1 MFQKCFHTFANIS
14 KVVGGL
20 PMSFICS
27 GRCPYRRPQP
37 KTSGCLMQVFR
48 QKHRKDKLE
57 DILQRW
63 IFMVYTYIY
72 PEYALLK
79 RFNND
84 RQFQHGGLIS
94 IYIEIFPGF
103 PIETGVHFLLYFS
116 TELCCIFQH
125 DSVLKPFQLGSS
137 NAFFCSSLLALLL
150 VKLYTKLYTSC
161 QGFRPFCRTWPF
173 SGQPF
178 LRAAFS
184 KAFPN
189 VNHFLYLAMKNQLL
203 GSSGEELTCISKWP
217 YWPPGRGQC
226 HSGRNEQ
233 GLIGGP
239 PLFHQHNRSKI

>member
-1 MFQKCFHTFANIS
+1 MHLLSLKNAFRAR
-14 KVVGGL
+14 L
-20 PMSFICS
+20 P
-27 GRCPYRRPQP
+27 P
-37 KTSGCLMQVFR
+37 KLHR
-48 QKHRKDKLE
+48 QLLH
-57 DILQRW
+57 QHH
-63 IFMVYTYIY
+63 

-94 IYIEIFPGF
+94 IYIEIFSGF

-161 QGFRPFCRTWPF
+161 QGCRPFCRTWPF

-203 GSSGEELTCISKWP
+203 GSSGEELTCISK
-217 YWPPGRGQC
+217 
-226 HSGRNEQ
+226 
-233 GLIGGP
+233 
-239 PLFHQHNRSKI
+239 

>member
-1 MFQKCFHTFANIS
+1 ME
-14 KVVGGL
+14 
-20 PMSFICS
+20 
-27 GRCPYRRPQP
+27 
-37 KTSGCLMQVFR
+37 
-48 QKHRKDKLE
+48 LE
-57 DILQRW
+57 SR
-63 IFMVYTYIY
+63 FMPF

-125 DSVLKPFQLGSS
+125 GSVLKPFQLGSS
-137 NAFFCSSLLALLL
+137 NAFFAHLCLLCYLWNFVQNYIHLA
-150 VKLYTKLYTSC
+150 KIS
-161 QGFRPFCRTWPF
+161 GPFAGHGPF

-239 PLFHQHNRSKI
+239 PLFHQHNRNKI